1 MGVVCAPLKE
11 GEGPIEGIEEYMEH
25 SKSYNTI
32 EDRIS
37 EIKEFLSLRKE

>member
-1 MGVVCAPLKE
+1 MGVICAKKQAE
-11 GEGPIEGIEEYMEH
+11 TVDDTEEVQSH

-37 EIKEFLSLRKE
+37 EIKEFLSLKGE

>member
-1 MGVVCAPLKE
+1 MQS
-11 GEGPIEGIEEYMEH
+11 H

-37 EIKEFLSLRKE
+37 EIKEFLSLRGEEAEQIMADSKGQVLSLTDF